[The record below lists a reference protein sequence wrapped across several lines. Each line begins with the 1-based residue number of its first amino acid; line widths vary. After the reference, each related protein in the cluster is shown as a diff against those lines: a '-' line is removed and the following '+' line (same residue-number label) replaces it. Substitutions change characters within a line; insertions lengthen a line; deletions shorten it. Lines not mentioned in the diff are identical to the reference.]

1 MNVEKMNDVLKL
13 LEQHLVINIDD
24 YIPFPKPYIGKGD
37 IKAIVI
43 GADPSTNNSLRFDTV
58 FDLNGEDNRY
68 FSGIKRNLQA
78 IGLSLDN
85 IFVQNFCQNYFT
97 KTSYDQKANWRRAS
111 GVWYQFIRD
120 ELDERYDRSIPLLI
134 TSELIMK
141 RYIDQDIIEKNT
153 YYYDNPE
160 IVPIESNEIIS
171 GRKVF
176 PFYRHWKY
184 NLTRSEWKEY
194 RKRLHEYFE

>member
-1 MNVEKMNDVLKL
+1 MNVEKMNEVLKL

-78 IGLSLDN
+78 IGLTLDN

-120 ELDERYDRSIPLLI
+120 ELDKRYDRSIPLLI